1 MGNGE
6 MKLNRY
12 PKYKPTGIAW
22 LPELPEGWEVHRV
35 ATLLKIKD
43 CPSAP
48 NEELLSV
55 FLDRGVIRFSE
66 GGEKRANA
74 TSKDLSKY
82 QLVEVD
88 PESVKVAPTL
98 ARWGSH
104 HGLIWSCRPGGDSMR
119 AGFRLPEWIFTAA

>member
-22 LPELPEGWEVHRV
+22 LPEVPEGWEVKRV

-74 TSKDLSKY
+74 TSKDLSRY

-88 PESVKVAPTL
+88 DFVDFYLATPKSVVLKDYKYSDYAPKFEVAV
-98 ARWGSH
+98 
-104 HGLIWSCRPGGDSMR
+104 
-119 AGFRLPEWIFTAA
+119 